1 MSVVNP
7 SFVKTYE
14 LEEAEGEL
22 AEIYADLTK
31 SRNGRLPGAL
41 KSMSLNPEAL
51 LAVMRLNNTITF
63 GASSLGRRR
72 EEMIAT
78 VVSAMNDCDY

>member
-1 MSVVNP
+1 M

-14 LEEAEGEL
+14 LEEAQGKL
-22 AEIYADLTK
+22 AEVYADLTK
-31 SRNGRLPGAL
+31 SRKGRLPGAY
-41 KSMSLNPEAL
+41 KSMSLNLEAL
-51 LAVMRLNNTITF
+51 LAVKHLNETLSF
-63 GASSLGRRR
+63 GASTLGRRR

>member
-1 MSVVNP
+1 M
-7 SFVKTYE
+7 SFVKTVE
-14 LEEAEGEL
+14 LEEARGTL
-22 AEIYADLTK
+22 AEIYAELTK

-51 LAVMRLNNTITF
+51 LAVKHLNNTLTF
-63 GASSLGRRR
+63 GASTLGRRR

-78 VVSAMNDCDY
+78 LVSTMNDCDY